1 MDSFNKMYYV
11 YIIKCN
17 DDSLYCGITVDL
29 DRRVKEHNES
39 SKGAKYTRSRR
50 PVKLVWSKLVGNRSE
65 ASKEECR
72 IKKLSRLEKL
82 KLINSEAS
90 G

>member
-1 MDSFNKMYYV
+1 MYYV

>member
-29 DRRVKEHNES
+29 DRRLKEHNES